1 MAGLQGRSFGGFQLV
16 EQLSGGGLAE
26 IYRGAPARPGGRE
39 VVVKVIHPEFVR
51 QPGFQQQFQSIV
63 QNAGRVGSH
72 PHILPLIASGEESGY
87 LYLITPYVAAGTL
100 RDRIQQGSRLG
111 TADVGPFFRQVCDA
125 LGYAHSLGVVH
136 GNVKPSNIFLFEGRH
151 VLLGDFGRLWNIA
164 LMDMEH
170 GGSGTDAVDYL
181 APEVASGQTTQQS
194 DVYSVGAVLYAA
206 LVGHAPFQAAKLSE
220 VFAAHARQPAPH
232 LAQATPAVA
241 PPLLVLDGVIQRAM
255 AKRPDDRY
263 PSAMAVAQAV
273 ETTIQKAPGMPAPM
287 APAAG
292 LGLGAGPFGVPGMP
306 ALAPGAPV
314 PAGNLGPPAMQP
326 AFPVVGVAPGA
337 LAVQGLPAVSTLG
350 QLNPPFPPLPASATV
365 EPQMEHGRPL
375 GTIGSDSLR
384 PSVEQVAAAGDI
396 PLQPTLRMLAPQSA
410 AGPGTESDNAAESPW
425 SGLLED
431 ESESPPLPKMP
442 AIRRPGVAPSG
453 LRASGGPRSRA
464 SGGPQGFTVA
474 GGSGPVDPLGSEPLP
489 APGSEIGGANS
500 FPGTEDW
507 PGQQWNE
514 AGGRDLFG
522 DVGQREPGADWL
534 EQYSGAMQGPPVAGS
549 QLEDGAH
556 GSPPPDGLPR
566 LTSPAMRGMPPS
578 WQEIVSGNYPA
589 YEGGSG
595 NGVPNGQYNDGSA
608 PLMPWKSD
616 SGQTADDW
624 QAEANGAWPS
634 GEADAWGRSL
644 PGSRPLP
651 AVPGART
658 ASRDA
663 YDLRGGA
670 RSSVAEMP
678 EFARQPDMSPRR
690 RETEDPD
697 DYQAFDDDR
706 VWTQGLTAVRRNR
719 RRWVRRLALV
729 MALVLLV
736 DFATLVVAR
745 PDLCPSA
752 GCRDLHSTLVQ
763 RFPVLQHFDVAPA
776 PGLTANPS
784 ALNLTVVTGKSVSTP
799 ITVSNAGPGP
809 LTWHVA
815 STLSWLTVDHINGTL
830 GAGASVKLT
839 VTAKSTGVKAGT
851 YSAGITL
858 TAGQTAITIPATIV
872 VNKAG

>member
-1 MAGLQGRSFGGFQLV
+1 MAGLQGRSFGGFQLI
-16 EQLSGGGLAE
+16 EQLSGEGLAE
-26 IYRGAPARPGGRE
+26 VYRGAPARPGGRE

-51 QPGFQQQFQSIV
+51 HPGFQQQFQSIV
-63 QNAGRVGSH
+63 QNAGRIGSH
-72 PHILPLIASGEESGY
+72 PHVLPLIASGEESGY
-87 LYLITPYVAAGTL
+87 LYLVTPYVAAGTL

-111 TADVGPFFRQVCDA
+111 TADVGPFFRQLCDA

-170 GGSGTDAVDYL
+170 GGSGTDAVEYL

-232 LAQATPAVA
+232 LAQAIPAVA
-241 PPLLVLDGVIQRAM
+241 PPLLVLDGVVQRAM
-255 AKRPDDRY
+255 AKRPEDRY

-273 ETTIQKAPGMPAPM
+273 ETTVQKAPSMPVPVA
-287 APAAG
+287 ATAG
-292 LGLGAGPFGVPGMP
+292 LGLGAGPFGAPGMP
-306 ALAPGAPV
+306 ALAPGAPAAAISPGI
-314 PAGNLGPPAMQP
+314 PAPQP
-326 AFPVVGVAPGA
+326 AFPVVGVVPGT
-337 LAVQGLPAVSTLG
+337 LAVPGLPAVPTLG

-375 GTIGSDSLR
+375 GAPGSDSLR
-384 PSVEQVAAAGDI
+384 QGAAQAPADGDI
-396 PLQPTLRMLAPQSA
+396 PLRPTLRVPAPQTA
-410 AGPGTESDNAAESPW
+410 AGSGTGSDSPVESPW
-425 SGLLED
+425 AGLLED
-431 ESESPPLPKMP
+431 EPESPPLPKMP
-442 AIRRPGVAPSG
+442 AVRRPGIAPSG
-453 LRASGGPRSRA
+453 LRASGGPRIRA
-464 SGGPQGFTVA
+464 SGGPPGFTVA
-474 GGSGPVDPLGSEPLP
+474 GGSGPVDPLGSEPQP
-489 APGSEIGGANS
+489 APGSEVGGANS

-514 AGGRDLFG
+514 AGDRDLFG
-522 DVGQREPGADWL
+522 NMSQHEPGADWL
-534 EQYSGAMQGPPVAGS
+534 EQHSGAMQVPPVASS
-549 QLEDGAH
+549 QLADGAH

-578 WQEIVSGNYPA
+578 WQEIVSGNFPA
-589 YEGGSG
+589 YEGGNG
-595 NGVPNGQYNDGSA
+595 NGVQTSQYDDGSA
-608 PLMPWKSD
+608 PLMAWRSD
-616 SGQTADDW
+616 AGQEADDW

-651 AVPGART
+651 AVPAGRA

-663 YDLRGGA
+663 YDPRGGA
-670 RSSVAEMP
+670 RTGVAEMP
-678 EFARQPDMSPRR
+678 EFARQHDISPQRR
-690 RETEDPD
+690 VTDDPD

-752 GCRDLHSTLVQ
+752 GCRGLHSTLVQ
-763 RFPVLQHFDVAPA
+763 RFPVLQRFDVAPA
-776 PGLTANPS
+776 LGLTANPS

-809 LTWHVA
+809 LTWHVTT
-815 STLSWLTVDHINGTL
+815 TLSWLTVDHINGTL

-839 VTAKSTGVKAGT
+839 VTAKSAGVKSGT

-858 TAGQTAITIPATIV
+858 TAGQTALTIPATIV
-872 VNKAG
+872 VS